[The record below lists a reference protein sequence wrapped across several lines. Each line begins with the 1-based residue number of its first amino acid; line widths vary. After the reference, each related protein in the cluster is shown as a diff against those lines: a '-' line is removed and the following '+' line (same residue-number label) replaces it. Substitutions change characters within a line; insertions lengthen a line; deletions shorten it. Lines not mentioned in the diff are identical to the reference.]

1 MYSIGC
7 VDFRTYW
14 SEYTGQWN
22 KGQEAT
28 QESLEMLTDRMPFA
42 VHEVHPDTGNEFI
55 NYHMHRWAQ
64 KKGYDL
70 TRSEPYKKND
80 NMCIEERNNT
90 IPRSEIGHARIDD
103 PTLVPLVSE
112 VLEVA
117 CTYRNHF
124 LPVRRMT
131 SKVRTG
137 ARWKRA
143 FEKVALTPYA
153 RVLEQSDVLKAMKEK
168 LREEHAKLNP
178 VVLRRNLD
186 ALKDELAR
194 KLRARNSTK

>member
-1 MYSIGC
+1 
-7 VDFRTYW
+7 
-14 SEYTGQWN
+14 
-22 KGQEAT
+22 
-28 QESLEMLTDRMPFA
+28 
-42 VHEVHPDTGNEFI
+42 
-55 NYHMHRWAQ
+55 
-64 KKGYDL
+64 
-70 TRSEPYKKND
+70 
-80 NMCIEERNNT
+80 
-90 IPRSEIGHARIDD
+90 
-103 PTLVPLVSE
+103 
-112 VLEVA
+112 
-117 CTYRNHF
+117 
-124 LPVRRMT
+124 MT